1 MTNAHRSLFFASLTI
16 LSWSTVSTA
25 FKLSLA
31 AMTPLQMIAVSM
43 TVGGLVFA
51 LVLAVAAL
59 RGELHSFRSSDA
71 AGAVIAGPVIA
82 VYYFVLFQ
90 GYSLLPAQVAQPINY
105 TWSIVL
111 AIMLCVAHR
120 EPLSV
125 RQVFWML
132 TAWAGAALI
141 AAGGR
146 DIGHISPAGIGLMIF
161 STLLFP
167 LFWLL
172 SDRSRLPQALFML
185 ISFTGAAAL
194 SWAGVLWEGR
204 PFPEMAAILP
214 AVYLGFFE
222 LSLPY
227 LFWGKALRLADSVA
241 LLAAHDRPLPRPLL
255 DSSLPGRTHTPDH
268 YPRADFHRGRHL
280 PAGKGRQEAPRG
292 FLQGRPGLTAPER

>member
-1 MTNAHRSLFFASLTI
+1 
-16 LSWSTVSTA
+16 
-25 FKLSLA
+25 
-31 AMTPLQMIAVSM
+31 
-43 TVGGLVFA
+43 
-51 LVLAVAAL
+51 
-59 RGELHSFRSSDA
+59 
-71 AGAVIAGPVIA
+71 
-82 VYYFVLFQ
+82 
-90 GYSLLPAQVAQPINY
+90 
-105 TWSIVL
+105 
-111 AIMLCVAHR
+111 MLCVAHR

-194 SWAGVLWEGR
+194 SWAGVLWEGH

-241 LLAAHDRPLPRPLL
+241 LLGTLPMIVPFLALFWIHLFLGEPILLTTILGLTFIVAGTFLQAREGRKRHAA
-255 DSSLPGRTHTPDH
+255 SS
-268 YPRADFHRGRHL
+268 RAD
-280 PAGKGRQEAPRG
+280 QD
-292 FLQGRPGLTAPER
+292 